1 MKAMT
6 DPRSLRAR
14 IIRKILRY
22 TLGLIWG
29 KYCWAC
35 GRRSFWYFEPILWE
49 ELISATEFSAEWV
62 RAFDLRD
69 GSRCLFCYNSL
80 RTEHVARTLVREYS
94 ERLRVPFRS
103 FRCLCQNSE
112 FRKLKVAEIN
122 GCDKLHAFLRDLP
135 HLKYSE
141 YGSGFAGVPSEDLT
155 ALSYPDR
162 EFDLVITSDSL
173 EHVPDF
179 DRSLREIRRVLKP
192 GGLHVFTIPV
202 VWDRPSRKRAYME
215 GCRIV
220 HILPPVHHGEPSTN
234 SDDYLAFN
242 DFGADVLGMIER
254 NGFQVRVVRD
264 ETNKAIVTLVT
275 TPSSSDPEAPL
286 PAPRHLPNSTMTA

>member
-1 MKAMT
+1 MT

-14 IIRKILRY
+14 IIRKILKY

-49 ELISATEFSAEWV
+49 ELIMATEFSAEWM

-80 RTEHVARTLVREYS
+80 RTEHLAETLVREYS

-103 FRCLCQNSE
+103 FKALCRDSM
-112 FRKLKVAEIN
+112 FRNLKVAEIN
-122 GCDKLHAFLRDLP
+122 GCGNLHNILIGLSRLS
-135 HLKYSE
+135 YSE
-141 YGSGFAGVPSEDLT
+141 YGSGLADVTSEDLM
-155 ALSYPDR
+155 ALSYQDR

-202 VWDRPSRKRAYME
+202 VWDRLSRKRAFME
-215 GCRIV
+215 GGRIV
-220 HILPPVHHGEPSTN
+220 HILPPVYHGDSSTG
-234 SDDYLAFN
+234 SDDFLAFN

-254 NGFQVRVVRD
+254 NGFQVRAVRD
-264 ETNKAIVTLVT
+264 ETNEAVVTLVT
-275 TPSSSDPEAPL
+275 TPSSGDPDA
-286 PAPRHLPNSTMTA
+286 PAPAPQHLPNSTMTS